1 MQNPA
6 LPLETWASC
15 LRVYNTYRSL
25 TGRSIKKPI
34 LEGIEGLKIFMPI
47 FMPGIKI
54 EHKNFPFLEFYGG
67 FGGSASYLDCQVYF
81 DRGGGDPLQEF
92 VNFRQK
98 FQIDDF

>member
-1 MQNPA
+1 MTPYFKGVIFFG
-6 LPLETWASC
+6 PSC

-34 LEGIEGLKIFMPI
+34 PEGFEGEKIFMPI

-67 FGGSASYLDCQVYF
+67 SG
-81 DRGGGDPLQEF
+81 DRPHIWT
-92 VNFRQK
+92 VNFISIETGGTPFKNLQFFIK
-98 FQIDDF
+98 ISD